1 MGEIDYLAASVYLL
15 NIGRSLMEPGC
26 EALPLTKAH
35 FGGERWRH
43 LGWGQ
48 VDILG
53 PEVSPPRWVQT
64 SLHRV
69 TQRDAGQHRYR
80 APHSAHKCW
89 RPPLPGVPRILIPT
103 SDPVLVPDDCASH
116 TASRTTT
123 RVHQD
128 QEKSLDLKE

>member
-53 PEVSPPRWVQT
+53 PEVSSPQVGA
-64 SLHRV
+64 
-69 TQRDAGQHRYR
+69 DF
-80 APHSAHKCW
+80 SAQ
-89 RPPLPGVPRILIPT
+89 
-103 SDPVLVPDDCASH
+103 SH
-116 TASRTTT
+116 TAGRRSAQVPSTPFSPQMLAPSSARGA
-123 RVHQD
+123 QD
-128 QEKSLDLKE
+128 PDSHL